1 MSHDESFG
9 QRVRQER
16 RALDLTQE
24 ELARR
29 VGCAA
34 ITIRKIEA
42 GDLRPSQQIAE
53 RLAMA
58 LAIPLK
64 DRAEFVQQARLVQ
77 PGGRLSEPT
86 PTPQV
91 MPDEIGLE
99 DLSGRA
105 IRGYQLG
112 EKIGAGA
119 FGAVYRGVQPLV
131 EREVAIKIILP
142 QYANHPDFI
151 RRFEAEAQLVARL
164 EHPHIVPLYD
174 YWREPGVAY
183 LVMRL
188 LRGGSIHE
196 LIEHGPLPLDL
207 TTHLLEQMCDALRAA
222 HRAGVVHRD
231 LKPSNVLLDEDHN
244 AYLADFGIAKNL
256 GAPEAQTQ
264 TDMVIGS
271 PAYLSPEQ
279 ALSEP
284 VRPQTDIYSLGVM
297 MYEMLTGVKPFTGP
311 TPILLIQQHLYATMP
326 PLAANREGLPAAF
339 DEVIARATAKDPLQR
354 YHEVDALLADFQEV
368 LKSGRLAVP
377 SIELA
382 SALWAAAPDG
392 PIEIVNPYKGLHPFE
407 EADAPDFF
415 GREALTQQLLARLGE
430 GGDLNR
436 FLAVVGPSGC
446 GKSSVVGA
454 GLIPALRRGGLPHS
468 ENWFIVEVLPGP
480 HPLEELEAALLRV
493 AVNPPERLLAQI
505 KEDQRGLLRAVQ
517 RALPADPNIELVLV
531 LDQFEEVF
539 TLVTDEAERLHLL
552 DSLVATVLDER
563 SRARVIVTLRAD
575 FIDKPLRYVDFGEL
589 MQRRSEL
596 VLPLTLDEMERAI
609 VGPAE
614 RVGLHLESGLVESI
628 TSDVSDQPGALPLM
642 QYALTELFERRVDHT
657 LTKAA
662 YHNLGGVKGAL
673 GRRAEEI
680 YQSLDESQQ
689 ALARQIFLRLVTL
702 GEGVED
708 TRRRVLLTELESL
721 STKFTKTTKEE
732 AENLSDL
739 RILRGSEKI
748 SAVLD
753 AFGKTRLLSFD
764 RDLQT
769 RGPTVEVAHEA
780 LLREWPRLRE
790 WLSESRSDVRLQRL
804 LANEVAEWLS
814 ANRENSFLLH
824 GSRLQQFEDWAKTM
838 SVALTNDERA
848 YLEASLA
855 ERERQRIAEEQR
867 RTREVKLEHR
877 AKRVLQGLVAVA
889 VIAAIISGALALIA
903 ANREQEAQVQ
913 RQEAL
918 TQKQEA
924 ETQRQEAVDQKQEAD
939 TQRQEALTQKQEAD
953 SQRQEA
959 ETQRQEAEWQ
969 KQEAL
974 RQASIGLAAQAL
986 AELQGTS
993 PERGVL
999 LALGALKNY
1008 PYTPQAESALA
1019 KAVENG
1025 VTYSDYESHAGTA
1038 NIQWE
1043 KGAWSPD
1050 GLQFAAVSKGKLG
1063 PRGVVWDTSTGE
1075 PISTFKSPG
1084 FANETACV
1092 MVDLDWNPGN
1102 DRLII
1107 VNGSPYG
1114 EVCPDIQ
1121 SPTIW
1126 NAKTGNAIR
1135 AFDIYTDAA
1144 SADWSYDG
1152 LSIAIGDEQG
1162 TTKIWTVADGAL
1174 RLNLPG
1180 HTGKVND
1187 VSFSPTGEQLATASA
1202 DRTARVW
1209 DLTSGQVITIL
1220 ANHAGSV
1227 TGLAWSPD
1235 GHQLATSS
1243 QDGLARIWDVAV
1255 GTIARTLPGH
1265 AASVNDIAWSASGD
1279 RIATISSDGTAR
1291 LWNAATGTEIS
1302 QIRSARTSTIDLSSL
1317 GDQVAIG
1324 GGDYE
1329 STYFRIWRI
1338 LTSSTALVAPSGY
1351 YAEAQWSPDGKLIA
1365 ATSGDARVWD
1375 SVTHLELQRLDRTE
1389 EEPPFGYFGWSPD
1402 SRYLAMRY
1410 GPKARIWDVNNG
1422 TVVTETTLT
1431 KDPGFVWATGWSS
1444 DGSRIASA
1452 IYPDFTVAIWDVSS
1466 SRVITTIGDGHC
1478 FMHYPD
1484 WSPQSE
1490 RFVTGCLFTPDLKDN
1505 TPATI
1510 WDAEGNKVMEL
1521 PSDNG
1526 ESVRGEW
1533 SPDGTRIAVGYEDG
1547 TAKIWDATTGQ
1558 EVLRLAASNGIL
1570 IWQVAWSPD
1579 GRRVASVDTNGL
1591 LKVWDV
1597 GTGSEVMRF
1606 QVPGFTTS
1614 VDWSSDGKY
1623 LIAPADQVVIAR
1635 VWQSTDELIQY
1646 AKECCVFRE
1655 LTPEERQQFGL
1666 MP

>member
-9 QRVRQER
+9 QMVRQER

-58 LAIPLK
+58 LAIPPK
-64 DRAEFVQQARLVQ
+64 DRAEFVRQARSVQ
-77 PGGRLSEPT
+77 PGGRPIEIT

-91 MPDEIGLE
+91 MPEEIGLE

-105 IRGYQLG
+105 IRGYTLG
-112 EKIGAGA
+112 EKIGAGS
-119 FGAVYRGVQPLV
+119 FGAVYRAVQPLV

-142 QYANHPDFI
+142 KYANHPDFI
-151 RRFEAEAQLVARL
+151 RRFEAEAQLVARV

-188 LRGGSIHE
+188 LRGGSLHD
-196 LIEHGPLPLDL
+196 LIEHGPLPLDQ
-207 TTHLLEQMCDALRAA
+207 TAHLLEHMCAALQAA

-231 LKPSNVLLDEDHN
+231 LKPSNVLLDEDCN

-256 GAPEAQTQ
+256 GAPEAQTPA
-264 TDMVIGS
+264 DMVIGS

-297 MYEMLTGVKPFTGP
+297 MYEMLTGAKPFSGP
-311 TPILLIQQHLYATMP
+311 TPILLIQQHLYAPMP
-326 PLAANREGLPAAF
+326 PLAAHRSGLSAAF
-339 DEVIARATAKDPLQR
+339 DDVIARATAKDPLQR
-354 YHEVDALLADFQEV
+354 YPEVDALLADFKQV
-368 LKSGRLAVP
+368 VQTGRLAETITLP
-377 SIELA
+377 PTSFE
-382 SALWAAAPDG
+382 
-392 PIEIVNPYKGLHPFE
+392 PIAIVNPYKGLHPFE

-436 FLAVVGPSGC
+436 FLAIIGPSGS

-454 GLIPALRRGGLPHS
+454 GLIPALRRGGLPNS
-468 ENWFIVEVLPGP
+468 ENWFIVETLPGA
-480 HPLEELEAALLRV
+480 HPLEELEAALLRI
-493 AVNPPERLLAQI
+493 AVNPPVSLLSQI
-505 KEDQRGLLRAVQ
+505 REDKRGLLRAIQ
-517 RALPADPNIELVLV
+517 RSLPTDNGRPGDSTELVLV

-539 TLVTDEAERLHLL
+539 TLVEDESERALLL
-552 DSLVATVLDER
+552 DAIAEAVLAER
-563 SRARVIVTLRAD
+563 SRVRVIVTLRAD
-575 FIDKPLRYVDFGEL
+575 FIDKPLRYMDFGEL
-589 MQRRSEL
+589 MQRRSEF
-596 VLPLTLDEMERAI
+596 VLPLTPDEMERAI
-609 VGPAE
+609 AGPAD
-614 RVGLHLESGLVESI
+614 RVGLKLEGGLVESI
-628 TSDVSDQPGALPLM
+628 TGDVIDQPGGLPLL
-642 QYALTELFERRVDHT
+642 QYALTELFERRTDHA

-662 YHNLGGVKGAL
+662 YQSIGGVRGAL
-673 GRRAEEI
+673 GRRAEEV

-689 ALARQIFLRLVTL
+689 ATARQIFLRLVTL

-708 TRRRVLLTELESL
+708 TRRRVLLTELEAL
-721 STKFTKTTKEE
+721 
-732 AENLSDL
+732 ND
-739 RILRGSEKI
+739 GSIQSPKSKI
-748 SAVLD
+748 QNVLD
-753 AFGKTRLLSFD
+753 AFGKARLLSFD

-814 ANRENSFLLH
+814 ADREDSFLLH
-824 GSRLQQFEDWAKTM
+824 GSRLQQFEDWAKTTSM
-838 SVALTNDERA
+838 ALTNDERA
-848 YLEASLA
+848 YLEASLD
-855 ERERQRIAEEQR
+855 ERERQRLAEEQR
-867 RTREVKLEHR
+867 RAREVKLEHR

-913 RQEAL
+913 
-918 TQKQEA
+918 
-924 ETQRQEAVDQKQEAD
+924 
-939 TQRQEALTQKQEAD
+939 
-953 SQRQEA
+953 
-959 ETQRQEAEWQ
+959 

-986 AELQGTS
+986 NELQGTS

-999 LALGALKNY
+999 LALEALENY

-1019 KAVENG
+1019 KAVESG
-1025 VTYSDYESHAGTA
+1025 AIYRDYESHAGTA

-1043 KGAWSPD
+1043 QGVWSPD
-1050 GLQFAAVSKGKLG
+1050 GRLFAAVSKGTLG
-1063 PRGVVWDTSTGE
+1063 PLGVVWDTSTGE
-1075 PISTFKSPG
+1075 PTSTFKSPRY
-1084 FANETACV
+1084 ANETACV
-1092 MVDLDWNPGN
+1092 MVDLDWSPGS
-1102 DRLII
+1102 DRLIT
-1107 VNGSPYG
+1107 VNGSSYA
-1114 EVCPDIQ
+1114 EACPDIQ
-1121 SPTIW
+1121 PPTIW
-1126 NAKTGNAIR
+1126 SAKTGDAIR
-1135 AFDIYTDAA
+1135 AFAVYTDAT
-1144 SADWSYDG
+1144 SADWSNDE

-1174 RLNLPG
+1174 RLTLPG
-1180 HTGKVND
+1180 YIGKVND
-1187 VSFSPTGEQLATASA
+1187 VAFSPSAGQLATASV
-1202 DRTARVW
+1202 DGTARVW
-1209 DLTSGQVITIL
+1209 DLTSGRVITVL
-1220 ANHAGSV
+1220 ANHGGSV
-1227 TGLAWSPD
+1227 TGIAWSPD
-1235 GHQLATSS
+1235 GLHLATSS
-1243 QDGLARIWDVAV
+1243 QDGLARIWEVAT

-1265 AASVNDIAWSASGD
+1265 AGSVNDIAWSANGD
-1279 RIATISSDGTAR
+1279 RIATISNDGTAR
-1291 LWNAATGTEIS
+1291 LWSTATGTEIA

-1329 STYFRIWRI
+1329 STYFRIWR
-1338 LTSSTALVAPSGY
+1338 LLNSSTALAAPLGY
-1351 YAEAQWSPDGKLIA
+1351 YAEAQWSPNGKLIA

-1375 SVTHLELQRLDRTE
+1375 SVTHQELQRLERTE

-1402 SRYLAMRY
+1402 SRYLVMGY
-1410 GPKARIWDVNNG
+1410 GPKARIWDINTG
-1422 TVVTETTLT
+1422 AVVTETALT

-1466 SRVITTIGDGHC
+1466 SRVITTIGDSHC

-1484 WSPQSE
+1484 WSPQGD
-1490 RFVTGCLFTPDLKDN
+1490 RFVTGCLFTPDLEDN

-1510 WDAEGNKVMEL
+1510 WDADGNKVMEL
-1521 PSDNG
+1521 HSTNG

-1533 SPDGTRIAVGYEDG
+1533 SPNGTRIAIGYEDG

-1579 GRRVASVDTNGL
+1579 GQRVASVDANGM
-1591 LKVWDV
+1591 LKVWDA
-1597 GTGSEVMRF
+1597 GAGGEVMRL
-1606 QVPGFTTS
+1606 QVPGFTAS
-1614 VDWSSDGKY
+1614 VDWSPDGKY

-1635 VWQSTDELIQY
+1635 VWQSTDELIKY

-1666 MP
+1666 AVK